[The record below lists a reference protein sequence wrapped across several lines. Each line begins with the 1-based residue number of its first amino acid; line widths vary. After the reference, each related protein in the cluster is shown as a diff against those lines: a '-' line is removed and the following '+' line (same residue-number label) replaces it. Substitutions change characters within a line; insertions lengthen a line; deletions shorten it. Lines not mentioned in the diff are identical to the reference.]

1 MNNTIVV
8 IESGWIMVGEMT
20 NPYLVFKPIEI
31 RVRRCQECDSIITGL
46 NIVIV
51 KNDDK
56 RVGFDALSH
65 GIEETELFEAIN
77 CEHCGHQNII
87 GKYYRHASDDIQLK
101 AQIARKDSKKDEVTL
116 NQTAQTTLLKN
127 AFVVR
132 RWNNGKGIGGLAK
145 AENKHEYT
153 LDPVGSV
160 SIQTSKILFEIPCE
174 W

>member
-8 IESGWIMVGEMT
+8 IEAGWIMVGEMT
-20 NPYLVFKPIEI
+20 NP
-31 RVRRCQECDSIITGL
+31 ST
-46 NIVIV
+46 
-51 KNDDK
+51 
-56 RVGFDALSH
+56 
-65 GIEETELFEAIN
+65 
-77 CEHCGHQNII
+77 
-87 GKYYRHASDDIQLK
+87 
-101 AQIARKDSKKDEVTL
+101 
-116 NQTAQTTLLKN
+116 QTTLLKN
-127 AFVVR
+127 ASVVR

>member
-8 IESGWIMVGEMT
+8 IESGWIMVGKMT
-20 NPYLVFKPIEI
+20 NP
-31 RVRRCQECDSIITGL
+31 ST
-46 NIVIV
+46 
-51 KNDDK
+51 
-56 RVGFDALSH
+56 
-65 GIEETELFEAIN
+65 
-77 CEHCGHQNII
+77 
-87 GKYYRHASDDIQLK
+87 
-101 AQIARKDSKKDEVTL
+101 
-116 NQTAQTTLLKN
+116 QTTLLKN
-127 AFVVR
+127 AAVVR

>member
-20 NPYLVFKPIEI
+20 NP
-31 RVRRCQECDSIITGL
+31 ST
-46 NIVIV
+46 
-51 KNDDK
+51 
-56 RVGFDALSH
+56 
-65 GIEETELFEAIN
+65 
-77 CEHCGHQNII
+77 
-87 GKYYRHASDDIQLK
+87 
-101 AQIARKDSKKDEVTL
+101 
-116 NQTAQTTLLKN
+116 QTTLLKN
-127 AFVVR
+127 ASVVR

-145 AENKHEYT
+145 DENKHEYT